1 MTHGHKVERAIVFW
15 HGFTSC
21 PQQFYHLGQI
31 FYELGYN
38 VLIPRL
44 PHHGS
49 TDRLG
54 PDQTQL
60 TAEKLIALVDEVVD
74 LAHGLGDN
82 LTVAGFSGGG
92 VLAGW
97 TAQRRPDV
105 DRVVIIAA
113 SFGLKVVPT
122 SLLTPAVKLLLAWP
136 NIFRWWD
143 PKLMTEVQG
152 PPYGYWRFSTRA
164 LGQILRLGLAVRSA
178 ARRSKPAVG
187 SILVVTNA
195 NDWAVDNPLA
205 AEIVSH
211 WRNNGASNVQIYEF
225 PTELNL
231 LHDLLPLE
239 YSAQRAD
246 VVYPIL
252 VGLIKNQP
260 QDEAAD
266 NKELS

>member
-1 MTHGHKVERAIVFW
+1 MTHGRKVERAIVFW

-60 TAEKLIALVDEVVD
+60 TAEKLISLVDKVVD
-74 LAHGLGDN
+74 LAHGLGDQ

-97 TAQRRPDV
+97 TAQHRPDV

-113 SFGLKVVPT
+113 SFGLKVIPT
-122 SLLTPAVKLLLAWP
+122 PLITPAVKLLLTWP
-136 NIFRWWD
+136 NSFQWWD

-187 SILVVTNA
+187 SILVMTNA

-205 AEIVSH
+205 AEIVSR

-225 PTELNL
+225 PAELNL
-231 LHDLLPLE
+231 LHDLLPPE
-239 YSAQRAD
+239 YPAQRVD
-246 VVYPIL
+246 MVYPIL
-252 VGLIKNQP
+252 VDLINNQP
-260 QDEAAD
+260 QAGAAA
-266 NKELS
+266 KQELS